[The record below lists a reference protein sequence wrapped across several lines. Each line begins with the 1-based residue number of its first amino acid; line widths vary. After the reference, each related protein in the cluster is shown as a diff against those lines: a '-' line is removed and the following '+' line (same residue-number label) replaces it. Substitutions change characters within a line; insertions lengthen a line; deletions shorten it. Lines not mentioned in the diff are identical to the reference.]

1 MKTSIEITLMPL
13 DNNYKKIIKEFIQS
27 LRGMKFKIIETPLS
41 TQIYGDFDLIM
52 SSLLTEIKNESG
64 VLVEIWAADSVA
76 KVFDSLR
83 KNFSM
88 KGGGY

>member
-41 TQIYGDFDLIM
+41 THIYGDFDLIM
-52 SSLLTEIKNESG
+52 SSLLTEIKTTFEKAEG
-64 VLVEIWAADSVA
+64 VMINLKIVKGDRFNYKA
-76 KVFDSLR
+76 
-83 KNFSM
+83 NF
-88 KGGGY
+88 

>member
-52 SSLLTEIKNESG
+52 SSLLTEIKTTFEKAEG
-64 VLVEIWAADSVA
+64 VMINLKIVKGDRFNYKA
-76 KVFDSLR
+76 
-83 KNFSM
+83 NF
-88 KGGGY
+88 

>member
-27 LRGMKFKIIETPLS
+27 LRSMKFKIIETPLS

-52 SSLLTEIKNESG
+52 SSLLTEIKTTFEKAEG
-64 VLVEIWAADSVA
+64 VMINLKIVKGDRFNYKA
-76 KVFDSLR
+76 
-83 KNFSM
+83 NF
-88 KGGGY
+88 

>member
-27 LRGMKFKIIETPLS
+27 LRSMKFKIIETPLS

-52 SSLLTEIKNESG
+52 SSLLTEIKTTFEKAEGIMINLKIVKG
-64 VLVEIWAADSVA
+64 DRFNYKA
-76 KVFDSLR
+76 
-83 KNFSM
+83 NF
-88 KGGGY
+88 